1 MKGRACCLTCIA
13 LILLVSLTAC
23 AAQVTWAKYVSQ
35 DGSFS
40 FHYPKGWQVKENES
54 VIVLEG
60 EDSGEDVYFFALPHE
75 HTWSAEEHARF
86 MLSALQAENPGLEAY
101 GWESDSESETVLFSL
116 AYGSGA
122 HSYELGA
129 YAEGMRNYQG
139 ENVNGLKWIPMLH
152 PSNSSRARLRA
163 LAVFSRCSNTLS
175 AICRASGPLI
185 QPLASSQFLWKLSAS
200 RSKLV
205 LNQGNLDRS
214 FSRFAAPGRSSAVRS
229 ADRL

>member
-1 MKGRACCLTCIA
+1 MRGMRGRPCCLVSIV
-13 LILLVSLTAC
+13 LVLLVSSTAC
-23 AAQVTWAKYVSQ
+23 GAQVTWAKYVSQ

-60 EDSGEDVYFFALPHE
+60 EDSGEDVCFFALPYE

-101 GWESDSESETVLFSL
+101 GWESDSESETVLFNL
-116 AYGSGA
+116 VYGGGA

-129 YAEGMRNYQG
+129 YAEGMRNYQS

-152 PSNSSRARLRA
+152 PSNSSMSPRSLRA
-163 LAVFSRCSNTLS
+163 STRAWMYGRSPMGTGCSNSGCVTSSCFLS
-175 AICRASGPLI
+175 
-185 QPLASSQFLWKLSAS
+185 
-200 RSKLV
+200 
-205 LNQGNLDRS
+205 
-214 FSRFAAPGRSSAVRS
+214 
-229 ADRL
+229 